1 MKTLFRHGLT
11 VLACWACCTMV
22 ARAQQPPLPI
32 IPTPVT
38 AVAGAGTLTLPAQT
52 TLSIPASQPAVA
64 AVGAYLANALR
75 PATGIELK
83 TVTTASS
90 SVIQLHVLNPQKP
103 QLGKEGY
110 TLDITPTQAVIR
122 ANTAAGLFYGVQS
135 LLQLLPAAVESKTR
149 VNGVA
154 WTLPV
159 VSVTD
164 YPRFGW
170 RGVMLDVSRHFFTKE
185 EVKVFIDQIAR
196 YKYNRLHWHLTDDQG
211 WRMEIKSLPRLTGVG
226 AWRVPRHGQWG
237 THDAPKPGE
246 AATDGGFYTQDDI
259 KEVIAY
265 ARERF
270 VEILPE
276 IDVPGHS
283 MAALAAYPEL
293 SCTQEAVMVNPGSHF
308 STWHGNGTFTMHI
321 DNTLNPSNEKVYEFL
336 DKVFTEVAAV
346 FPFDYIH
353 MGGDECYKGYWEKDP
368 GCQALIKKLGIK
380 DAHALQAY
388 FNARVNKIVTAKKKK
403 LIGWDEILEGG
414 LAPGAAVMSWRG
426 TEGGIAAAK
435 QKHPVVMTP
444 NQACYLDLYQGDP
457 AAEPPT
463 YSHVRLRDSYG
474 YNPVP
479 AGVDST
485 LILGGQGNLWTEQ
498 IPTVPQIEY
507 MMYPRAFALSE
518 VFWSPQPSRHWPG
531 FVTRVEQHFERFD
544 FARQNYARS
553 MYDPIVTV
561 SKNAAGRLVVN
572 LDTEVAGLDIYY
584 TLDNTLPNQYYPQY
598 KGPVELPEGTDL
610 FRVITYRNG
619 KPAGKLISITTE
631 ALGKRVGK

>member
-1 MKTLFRHGLT
+1 MTLHLSWLT
-11 VLACWACCTMV
+11 AIVLWTCCSTP
-22 ARAQQPPLPI
+22 AAAQQPQLPI

-38 AVAGAGTLTLPAQT
+38 LKVGAGTFTLPTQT

-75 PATGIELK
+75 PATGIEVK
-83 TVTTASS
+83 TVTTATAAG
-90 SVIQLHVLNPQKP
+90 IQLQLLNPQNT

-110 TLDITPTQAVIR
+110 TVDITTTHAVLR
-122 ANTAAGLFYGVQS
+122 ANTAAGLFYGVQT
-135 LLQLLPAAVESKTR
+135 LLQLLPPAVESKTR

-159 VSVTD
+159 ASITD

-185 EVKVFIDQIAR
+185 EVKAFIDQIAR

-211 WRMEIKSLPRLTGVG
+211 WRMEIKSLPRLTSVG
-226 AWRVPRHGQWG
+226 AWRVPRYGKWG
-237 THDAPKPGE
+237 THEAPKPGE
-246 AATDGGFYTQDDI
+246 AATDGGFYTQDEI
-259 KEVIAY
+259 REVIAY

-270 VEILPE
+270 IEILPE

-293 SCTQEAVMVNPGSHF
+293 SCTHEPVMVNPGSHF
-308 STWHGNGTFTMHI
+308 STWHGNGKFTMHI

-346 FPFDYIH
+346 FPFEYIH
-353 MGGDECYKGYWEKDP
+353 MGGDECYKGYWEKDA

-380 DAHALQAY
+380 DAHELQSY
-388 FNARVNKIVTAKKKK
+388 FNTRVSKIVTAKKKK

-444 NQACYLDLYQGDP
+444 NETCYLDLYQGDP
-457 AAEPPT
+457 AIEPPT
-463 YSHVRLRDSYG
+463 YSHVRLRDSYH

-479 AGVDST
+479 EGIDST

-498 IPTVPQIEY
+498 IPTVQQIEY
-507 MMYPRAFALSE
+507 MVYPRAFALSE
-518 VFWSPQPSRHWPG
+518 VFWSPQPSRNWTG
-531 FVTRVEQHFERFD
+531 FVNRVEQHFERFD
-544 FARQNYARS
+544 YARRNYARS
-553 MYDPIVTV
+553 MYDPIIGVT
-561 SKNAAGRLVVN
+561 KNAAGHLVIK
-572 LDTEVAGLDIYY
+572 LETEVAGLDIYY
-584 TLDNTLPNQYYPQY
+584 TVDNTLPNQYYPQY
-598 KGPVELPEGTDL
+598 KGPIELPEGTDL

-619 KPAGKLISITTE
+619 KPVGKMISITTE
-631 ALGKRVGK
+631 ALEKRVAK

>member
-1 MKTLFRHGLT
+1 MTLSFHR
-11 VLACWACCTMV
+11 LAALMLWVCGSTA
-22 ARAQQPPLPI
+22 ALAQPSQLPI
-32 IPTPVT
+32 IPAPVT
-38 AVAGAGTLTLPAQT
+38 LKAGTGVLTLSAQT

-64 AVGAYLANALR
+64 AVGAYLAQALR

-83 TVTTASS
+83 TITTASPS
-90 SVIQLHVLNPQKP
+90 GIQLQLLKPQNA

-110 TLDITPTQAVIR
+110 TLDITTTQAVIR

-149 VNGVA
+149 VNGIA

-159 VSVTD
+159 ASVTD

-185 EVKVFIDQIAR
+185 EVKAFIDQIAR

-211 WRMEIKSLPRLTGVG
+211 WRMEIKSLPRLTSVG

-237 THDAPKPGE
+237 THEAPKPGE
-246 AATDGGFYTQDDI
+246 AATDGGFYTQEEI

-265 ARERF
+265 ARTRF

-308 STWHGNGTFTMHI
+308 STWHGNGKFTMHI

-346 FPFDYIH
+346 FPFEYIH
-353 MGGDECYKGYWEKDP
+353 MGGDECYKGYWEKDA

-388 FNARVNKIVTAKKKK
+388 FNTRVNKIVMSKKKK

-435 QKHPVVMTP
+435 EKHPVVMTP
-444 NQACYLDLYQGDP
+444 NQTCYLDLYQGDP

-518 VFWSPQPSRHWPG
+518 VFWSPQPSRNWTG
-531 FVTRVEQHFERFD
+531 FVGRVEQHFERFD

-561 SKNAAGRLVVN
+561 RKNAAGRLVVK
-572 LDTEVAGLDIYY
+572 LETEVSGLDIFY

-598 KGPVELPEGTDL
+598 TGPIELPEGTDL
-610 FRVITYRNG
+610 LRVITYRNG
-619 KPAGKLISITTE
+619 KVVGKMISITAE
-631 ALGKRVGK
+631 VLEKRVGR